1 MDIVFLLVPLA
12 LLLVAIAIGGFFWAV
27 SKNQFDDLQG
37 PGHAI
42 LLDDDEPIDAGGKAD
57 PPGYDR
63 QNGTEPGC

>member
-27 SKNQFDDLQG
+27 SKDQFDDLQG

-42 LLDDDEPIDAGGKAD
+42 LLDEDETIDASYKTA
-57 PPGYDR
+57 PAR
-63 QNGTEPGC
+63 SKQAKQSRT